1 MYSVLFV
8 DKSWLP
14 IIVADVNRLVRK
26 AFIANREADGL
37 TQEQFRTLV
46 HLSLREGIRQVELAE
61 ILEIKPIT
69 LTRVLDQL
77 GQAGLIERRP
87 APSDRRAYQLFLTDA
102 AKPHLQSFEVLNDEI
117 SQRMTAGLSDADAE
131 QLLRLLRHVHAQM
144 GQ

>member
-1 MYSVLFV
+1 MPAVFFV
-8 DKSWLP
+8 DKTWLP
-14 IIVADVNRLVRK
+14 ILVADVNRLVRK
-26 AFIANREADGL
+26 TFTASRQPDGL

-46 HLSLREGIRQVELAE
+46 HLSLREGIRQVELAD

-87 APSDRRAYQLFLTDA
+87 APNDRRAHQLFLTDA
-102 AKPHLQSFEVLNDEI
+102 AKPHLQTFETLKNQI
-117 SQRMTAGLSDADAE
+117 SQRMTAGLSDAEVA
-131 QLLRLLRHVHAQM
+131 QLLLLLRHVHAQM